1 MYLKYRLIPIFGIT
15 TLIGSLFFAAFNDR
29 KVIVND
35 NSQSPTADR
44 LPSTHLNNSNTGR
57 ARNIAL
63 QAMQGNL
70 NQAEQVAGFSHDEI
84 LGLVTEFS
92 QTLQGTQEECAKTL
106 IDLCSK
112 VAETN
117 PKNALLLIGAFHHLP
132 GIADFERKT
141 FTSWMANDV
150 SKIFNY
156 LEKESTTA
164 KPHHIAVVASV
175 LQNEHQ
181 EHFSKYLDWVSNFKY
196 DPENN
201 ETNLDHQTIFADA
214 VTKAVT
220 FANENTIEE
229 VVTFLEQHADIP
241 IVTANL
247 ANLLESSL
255 MQYPADA
262 DDWFNWLAELPVKT
276 NEMRTMLVSSAIG
289 GLTEH
294 DPEKV
299 VSLLSSQEFL
309 DQQYLP
315 HSETETPAQRK
326 ANQERFF
333 DDILAGYLEKNI
345 QYNPEAALVGA
356 QAFHDQERRK
366 DIEDWAHSIIKN
378 DPKQNTQ

>member
-1 MYLKYRLIPIFGIT
+1 MPIIGIL
-15 TLIGSLFFAAFNDR
+15 TLIGSLFFAAFN
-29 KVIVND
+29 KHNVIIDD
-35 NSQSPTADR
+35 NLPSPTAER
-44 LPSTHLNNSNTGR
+44 LHSAYLDNSSTSRTKK
-57 ARNIAL
+57 IAL
-63 QAMQGNL
+63 QAMQGNF
-70 NQAEQVAGFSHDEI
+70 NQADQISEFSHDEV
-84 LGLVTEFS
+84 LGLVTEFEQS
-92 QTLQGTQEECAKTL
+92 LQGSKEECAELL
-106 IDLCSK
+106 IELCSK

-117 PKNALLLIGAFHHLP
+117 PKNALLLIGAFHYLP
-132 GIADFERKT
+132 GVADFERET
-141 FTSWMANDV
+141 FTSWMENDV
-150 SKIFNY
+150 SEIFSY

-164 KPHHIAVVASV
+164 KSHHISVAASV
-175 LQNEHQ
+175 FQNEHQ
-181 EHFSKYLDWVSNFKY
+181 EHFSKYLEWASGFKY
-196 DPENN
+196 DPDSDQID
-201 ETNLDHQTIFADA
+201 LDDRTIFADV
-214 VTKAVT
+214 VTKATT

-255 MQYPADA
+255 MKYPEDA
-262 DDWFNWLAELPVKT
+262 DDWFDWLAGLPVKT

-315 HSETETPAQRK
+315 DSETETPAQRK

-345 QYNPEAALVGA
+345 QFNPEAALVGA
-356 QAFHDQERRK
+356 EAFHDQERRK
-366 DIEDWAHSIIKN
+366 DIEGWARSIISN
-378 DPKQNTQ
+378 DPIQDTP